1 MLIDGY
7 KTLIT
12 EMTIKVENYNNA
24 SKQCS
29 NFERTVYDNIFVDKN
44 MCNLYS
50 SLLRSQTFLTEHVI
64 VLSSPKMFQLQSPRH
79 PVIYT
84 YYERNVI
91 TWRF

>member
-44 MCNLYS
+44 
-50 SLLRSQTFLTEHVI
+50 I
-64 VLSSPKMFQLQSPRH
+64 V
-79 PVIYT
+79 
-84 YYERNVI
+84 
-91 TWRF
+91 